1 MADSIPH
8 VLVLGG
14 GSAGYST
21 VKQLQKHAAT
31 VPMRITLVDQN
42 TYYTYL
48 PFLPEVAGGHIAPKD
63 VTVELRRALR
73 KTRVIQGKVT
83 GISSADK
90 TVSIATAGGDDRTL
104 GYDQLVVALGSVT
117 RTFPTPG
124 LEEYGVGF
132 KSVEEAAYVRAKLLD
147 NIAKAAATRDE
158 DERRRLLTSV
168 FVGGGYTGVEAIGEL
183 FDVSQAAIK
192 TYPSL
197 AGEQPRWILID
208 ALDRV
213 APEVGPELSKWT
225 LESLRARGIDVRLKT
240 TMPSAEDGIV
250 KLSDG
255 DEIPTGLLVW
265 TAGVKPNPL
274 LDASDLP
281 RGPKGHLAANAKL
294 QVEAEDTH
302 EVVPG
307 VWGLGDVAQVPDLTA
322 DKQPAFY
329 PPNAQNAVRQ
339 AVVAADNVVATITGK
354 PLEEYRHP
362 SIGTVASYGVAKGA
376 ANIKGIKMTN
386 LLAWLAHRAYHV
398 YAMPTLNRKARIVI
412 GWVTGAVSGRDA
424 TSLIKE
430 TDPRSNFVEA
440 SKS

>member
-21 VKQLQKHAAT
+21 VLHLQKHATT
-31 VPMRITLVDQN
+31 VPMRITLVDAN

-48 PFLPEVAGGHIAPKD
+48 PFLPEVAGGHISPRD
-63 VTVELRRALR
+63 VTVELRRALK

-83 GISSADK
+83 GVDSKAK
-90 TVSIATAGGDDRTL
+90 TVAVATAGGDDRTL

-117 RTFPTPG
+117 RVFKTPG
-124 LEEYGVGF
+124 LVENAVGF
-132 KSVEEAAYVRAKLLD
+132 KTVEEAAFVRSKLLD

-158 DERRRLLTSV
+158 EERRKLLTSI
-168 FVGGGYTGVEAIGEL
+168 FIGGGYTGVEAIGEL
-183 FDVSQAAIK
+183 FDVSQAAIAS
-192 TYPSL
+192 YPSL
-197 AGEQPRWILID
+197 AGEQPRWVLID

-240 TMPSAEDGIV
+240 TMPSCEGGVV

-255 DEIPTGLLVW
+255 DEFAAGLIVW

-274 LDASDLP
+274 LDATDLP

-294 QVEAEDTH
+294 QVENEDTH
-302 EVVPG
+302 EVTSG

-322 DKQPAFY
+322 EKQPAYY

-339 AVVAADNVVATITGK
+339 AVTVADNIVATITGK
-354 PLEEYRHP
+354 PLEEYRHA
-362 SIGTVASYGVAKGA
+362 SIGTVASYGIGKGA
-376 ANIKGIKMTN
+376 ANIKGVKMTN
-386 LLAWLAHRAYHV
+386 LLAWMAHRSYHV
-398 YAMPTLNRKARIVI
+398 YAMPTLNRKVRIVL
-412 GWVTGAVSGRDA
+412 GWVTGIVAGRDS
-424 TSLIKE
+424 TSMIKE
-430 TDPRSNFVEA
+430 ADPRRSFEEA
-440 SKS
+440 AKS

>member
-83 GISSADK
+83 GISSKEK

-197 AGEQPRWILID
+197 AGSSPAGSSSTRSTASRPR
-208 ALDRV
+208 
-213 APEVGPELSKWT
+213 S
-225 LESLRARGIDVRLKT
+225 ARSC
-240 TMPSAEDGIV
+240 P
-250 KLSDG
+250 
-255 DEIPTGLLVW
+255 
-265 TAGVKPNPL
+265 
-274 LDASDLP
+274 
-281 RGPKGHLAANAKL
+281 
-294 QVEAEDTH
+294 
-302 EVVPG
+302 
-307 VWGLGDVAQVPDLTA
+307 
-322 DKQPAFY
+322 
-329 PPNAQNAVRQ
+329 
-339 AVVAADNVVATITGK
+339 
-354 PLEEYRHP
+354 
-362 SIGTVASYGVAKGA
+362 
-376 ANIKGIKMTN
+376 
-386 LLAWLAHRAYHV
+386 
-398 YAMPTLNRKARIVI
+398 
-412 GWVTGAVSGRDA
+412 SGR
-424 TSLIKE
+424 SS
-430 TDPRSNFVEA
+430 RSAPAA
-440 SKS
+440 STCA

>member
-14 GSAGYST
+14 GSAGYTT
-21 VKQLQKHAAT
+21 VQQLQKHAST

-48 PFLPEVAGGHIAPKD
+48 PFLPEVAGGHIAPRD
-63 VTVELRRALR
+63 VTVELRKAMR
-73 KTRVIQGKVT
+73 KTRVIQGRVT
-83 GISSADK
+83 GVSAADK
-90 TVSIATAGGDDRTL
+90 TVSVATAGGDDRTL
-104 GYDQLVVALGSVT
+104 GFDQLVVALGSVT
-117 RTFPTPG
+117 RVFPTPG
-124 LEEYGVGF
+124 LDEYAVGF

-158 DERRRLLTSV
+158 EERRRLLTNI
-168 FVGGGYTGVEAIGEL
+168 FIGGGYTGVEAIGEL
-183 FDVSQAAIK
+183 FDVSQAAIGS
-192 TYPSL
+192 YPSL
-197 AGEQPRWILID
+197 AGEQPRWVLID

-240 TMPSAEDGIV
+240 TMPSCEGGVV

-255 DEIPTGLLVW
+255 DEFAAGLIVW
-265 TAGVKPNPL
+265 TAGVKPNPV
-274 LDASDLP
+274 LDATDLP
-281 RGPKGHLAANAKL
+281 RGPKGHLACNAML
-294 QVEAEDTH
+294 QVENEETH
-302 EVVPG
+302 EIVPG

-322 DKQPAFY
+322 EKQPAYY

-339 AVVAADNVVATITGK
+339 AVVVADNVVASIKGT

-412 GWVTGAVSGRDA
+412 GWVTGAVSGRDS
-424 TSLIKE
+424 TSMIKE
-430 TDPRSNFVEA
+430 ADPRRAFVEA
-440 SKS
+440 AKS

>member
-1 MADSIPH
+1 
-8 VLVLGG
+8 
-14 GSAGYST
+14 
-21 VKQLQKHAAT
+21 
-31 VPMRITLVDQN
+31 
-42 TYYTYL
+42 
-48 PFLPEVAGGHIAPKD
+48 
-63 VTVELRRALR
+63 
-73 KTRVIQGKVT
+73 
-83 GISSADK
+83 
-90 TVSIATAGGDDRTL
+90 
-104 GYDQLVVALGSVT
+104 
-117 RTFPTPG
+117 
-124 LEEYGVGF
+124 
-132 KSVEEAAYVRAKLLD
+132 
-147 NIAKAAATRDE
+147 
-158 DERRRLLTSV
+158 
-168 FVGGGYTGVEAIGEL
+168 
-183 FDVSQAAIK
+183 
-192 TYPSL
+192 
-197 AGEQPRWILID
+197 
-208 ALDRV
+208 
-213 APEVGPELSKWT
+213 
-225 LESLRARGIDVRLKT
+225 
-240 TMPSAEDGIV
+240 MPSAEDGIV

-430 TDPRSNFVEA
+430 TDPRRNFVEA

>member
-14 GSAGYST
+14 GSGGYST
-21 VKQLQKHAAT
+21 VLHLQKQATT

-48 PFLPEVAGGHIAPKD
+48 PFLPEVAGGHIAPRD

-73 KTRVIQGKVT
+73 RTRVIQGKVT
-83 GISSADK
+83 GIDSTAK
-90 TVSIATAGGDDRTL
+90 TVSVATAGGDDRTL
-104 GYDQLVVALGSVT
+104 GYDHVVVALGSVT
-117 RTFPTPG
+117 RVFPTPG
-124 LEEYGVGF
+124 LEEHAVGF
-132 KSVEEAAYVRAKLLD
+132 KSVEEAAFVRAKLLD

-158 DERRRLLTSV
+158 EERRKLLTSI
-168 FVGGGYTGVEAIGEL
+168 FIGGGYTGVEAIGEL
-183 FDVSQAAIK
+183 FDVSQAAIA

-197 AGEQPRWILID
+197 AGEQPRWVLID

-213 APEVGPELSKWT
+213 APEVGPDLSKWT

-240 TMPSAEDGIV
+240 TMPSCEGGVV

-255 DEIPTGLLVW
+255 DKFAAGLIVW
-265 TAGVKPNPL
+265 TAGVKPNPV
-274 LDASDLP
+274 LDNTDLP
-281 RGPKGHLAANAKL
+281 RGPKGHLACNAKL
-294 QVEAEDTH
+294 QVEDEQTH
-302 EVVPG
+302 EVVEG
-307 VWGLGDVAQVPDLTA
+307 AWGLGDAAQVPDLTA
-322 DKQPAFY
+322 EKQPAYY

-339 AVVAADNVVATITGK
+339 AVVVADNIVATITGQ
-354 PLEEYRHP
+354 PIREYRHV
-362 SIGTVASYGVAKGA
+362 SIGSVASYGIAKGA

-386 LLAWLAHRAYHV
+386 LPAWAAHRAYHV

-412 GWVTGAVSGRDA
+412 GWLTGAVSGRDS

-430 TDPRSNFVEA
+430 TDPRREFVDA
-440 SKS
+440 ANS